1 MLLLNV
7 VIRQL
12 CFLHLLCYVMSCRGW
27 ISDRYLSESWIRQI
41 CQFLQSRLTRYFL
54 RIGGWLVVCP
64 VGGLSSSGEMRLV
77 HQGGSGVKRQ
87 LAKYGKRGENS
98 LYILWKWEGF
108 KTKLYFCRLWVYM
121 MHIAYHACTQW
132 RKMEKSIAKH
142 HQKNQYSANDRIFD
156 TLCTN
161 FWIVVLIELE
171 VWSQLPQK
179 MSILM
184 KIMWHSCVS
193 R

>member
-121 MHIAYHACTQW
+121 MHIMHALSGEKWKNLFCLQNII
-132 RKMEKSIAKH
+132 RKINILQMTVYLILFVQISESWSWLNLRCGANCHKKC
-142 HQKNQYSANDRIFD
+142 QY
-156 TLCTN
+156 L
-161 FWIVVLIELE
+161 W
-171 VWSQLPQK
+171 K
-179 MSILM
+179 
-184 KIMWHSCVS
+184 
-193 R
+193 